1 MPLSSRQWVDWEL
14 IIMMDII
21 VPVMVGIKRH
31 DGQVTAATAIVV
43 ALFSLVACH
52 CAFFLGIKLRNRSNP
67 VPLSKYFAA
76 WAVVLAV
83 LSACAAVWAVES
95 FPPQRIDHQAES
107 TALAYR
113 SQA

>member
-1 MPLSSRQWVDWEL
+1 MSSRQWIDWEL

-31 DGQVTAATAIVV
+31 DNQVTASTAIGV

-52 CAFFLGIKLRNRSNP
+52 CAFFIGIKLRNRSNP
-67 VPLSKYFAA
+67 TPLSKHFVA

-95 FPPQRIDHQAES
+95 FPPQAVRHRAASATLVYRHQ
-107 TALAYR
+107 T
-113 SQA
+113 